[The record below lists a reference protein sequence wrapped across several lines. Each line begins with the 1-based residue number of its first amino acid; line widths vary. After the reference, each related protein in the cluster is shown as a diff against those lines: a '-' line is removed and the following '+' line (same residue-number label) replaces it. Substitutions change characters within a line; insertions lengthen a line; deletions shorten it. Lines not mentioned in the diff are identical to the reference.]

1 MKKSLVSAGIAALCM
16 VGVSVCSPVF
26 ANASSE
32 EVEITGSV
40 EEQEA
45 LQETA
50 ESYVEMWNSNDWGLF
65 IEEYA
70 EQMSEEDLAIYTEWD
85 GLQDNAGAYVGILS
99 EDYTE
104 NENEIIATIVADY
117 EQKDL
122 QYKFTFNENAQM
134 TDAEVIE
141 FEEDEGNM
149 QDKLMK
155 AGINTIMSITIV
167 FAVLFFI
174 MLIISAFKFIPML
187 FGTEKKQ
194 EKKEIA
200 PIPVSQPEVVE
211 DVTDVTDDT
220 ELVAV
225 ITAAI
230 MASMGSEAP
239 ADGLR
244 ISSIK
249 RRTGSK
255 WKKQ

>member
-1 MKKSLVSAGIAALCM
+1 MI
-16 VGVSVCSPVF
+16 
-26 ANASSE
+26 
-32 EVEITGSV
+32 
-40 EEQEA
+40 EQ
-45 LQETA
+45 
-50 ESYVEMWNSNDWGLF
+50 
-65 IEEYA
+65 
-70 EQMSEEDLAIYTEWD
+70 
-85 GLQDNAGAYVGILS
+85 
-99 EDYTE
+99 
-104 NENEIIATIVADY
+104 
-117 EQKDL
+117 
-122 QYKFTFNENAQM
+122 
-134 TDAEVIE
+134 
-141 FEEDEGNM
+141 
-149 QDKLMK
+149 
-155 AGINTIMSITIV
+155 SITIV

-211 DVTDVTDDT
+211 DVTDDT